1 MPEIDLPTVIFALV
15 ALFVAWKLRSV
26 LGMRQDSERPGGLLA
41 PLRRV
46 PGASTPPVTQPEA
59 TLSAPAPPSA
69 ADRWKGVA
77 EPDPAVWS
85 GLDAIA
91 GVDRSF
97 SPEAFLSGA
106 RAAYDMVVHAF
117 AAGDSDALKGLMAPE
132 AFANFESAIHARA
145 NAGHTMSTTVVSID
159 NATIAGAGLVGQTAR
174 ISVRFAAK
182 LVSVTR
188 DGQGAVVDG
197 SPSAVVDHID
207 VWSFVRDVRSR
218 DPNWQLTATES
229 ESGAPLQ
236 R

>member
-46 PGASTPPVTQPEA
+46 PGPSSPPAAQPEA
-59 TLSAPAPPSA
+59 SAPAPAPPPA

-77 EPDPAVWS
+77 DPDPSVWS

-91 GVDRSF
+91 GADRSF
-97 SPEAFLSGA
+97 SPQAFLSGA

-132 AFANFESAIHARA
+132 AFTNFESAIHARA
-145 NAGHTMSTTVVSID
+145 DAGHTMSTTVVSID
-159 NATIAGAGLVGQTAR
+159 DATIAGAGLVGQTAR

-188 DGQGAVVDG
+188 DTHGAVVDG

-207 VWSFVRDVRSR
+207 LWSFVRDVRSR

-229 ESGAPLQ
+229 ERGAAPQ